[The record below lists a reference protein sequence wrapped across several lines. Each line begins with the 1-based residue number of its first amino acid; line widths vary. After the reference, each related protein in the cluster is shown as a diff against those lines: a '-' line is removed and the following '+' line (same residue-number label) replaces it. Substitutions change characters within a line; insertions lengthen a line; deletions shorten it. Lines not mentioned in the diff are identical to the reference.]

1 MRSLFAIII
10 CACSPSNPEQLW
22 HNHQDSMTEDILYQA
37 QQESKNPN
45 LQFTSAMHNQA
56 LVLIENTVQSMAGKD
71 LQQCG
76 LPAPVRTELATLSRE
91 MLQATTY
98 DIQQL
103 QQYVHQNEPLL
114 VPDQKEAYTRVKQLL
129 TSDSGGIVFLDA
141 PGGTGKTFLINL
153 ILAQVRSL
161 QQIAMAVASSGIA
174 ATLLTG
180 GRTAHSAFKLPLNLA
195 HNESPVCNIGK
206 GSGHAQV
213 LKQAKLIV
221 WDECT
226 MSHRL
231 AFEALVRTL
240 QDLRGNTKIMGGVTL
255 LLSGDFRQT
264 LPVIPKG
271 TAADELRACLKESYI
286 WRRVEKLHLSTN
298 VRVALNRDVSAG
310 QFPKVLLQLGNG
322 RLPETGDV
330 AIPPNC
336 GTIINTSEEM
346 ILKVYPSLSQNY
358 KNHEWLCERA
368 ILAPKNDI
376 VQDINA
382 TSIQQ
387 LPDQST
393 WYKSVDTVVY
403 LDDAVNYPT
412 EFLNSLQLTGV
423 PRHNLQLKVGAPIM
437 LLRNLDAPKLCNGT
451 RLAVKTLM
459 PHVIEATIMTGCA
472 KGEDVFIP
480 RIPIIPTDMPFQFK
494 RLQFPVRLSFAM
506 TINKSQGQSL
516 KVSGVEL
523 TSPCFSHG
531 QLYVACSRVG
541 ASTHLFIRAPNGRTR
556 NVVYPRALAD

>member
-45 LQFTSAMHNQA
+45 LQFTSAMYNQA

-76 LPAPVRTELATLSRE
+76 LPAPVRTEPATLSRE

-114 VPDQKEAYTRVKQLL
+114 VPDQKEAYTRIKQLL

-206 GSGHAQV
+206 GSGQAQV

-231 AFEALVRTL
+231 AFKALDRTL
-240 QDLRGNTKIMGGVTL
+240 QDLRGNAKIMGGVTL
-255 LLSGDFRQT
+255 LLSGDFRQI

-271 TAADELRACLKESYI
+271 TPADELRACLKESHI

-298 VRVALNRDVSAG
+298 MRVALNRDVSAG

-322 RLPETGDV
+322 RLPVVTETADV
-330 AIPPNC
+330 TIPPNC

-346 ILKVYPSLSQNY
+346 LLKVYPSLSQNY
-358 KNHEWLCERA
+358 KNHEWLCERG

-393 WYKSVDTVVY
+393 WYKSVDTVVD
-403 LDDAVNYPT
+403 LDNAVNTFFFFFFYKRMLSTCSPN
-412 EFLNSLQLTGV
+412 LLWKCNSL
-423 PRHNLQLKVGAPIM
+423 VGTS
-437 LLRNLDAPKLCNGT
+437 NG
-451 RLAVKTLM
+451 A
-459 PHVIEATIMTGCA
+459 G
-472 KGEDVFIP
+472 
-480 RIPIIPTDMPFQFK
+480 
-494 RLQFPVRLSFAM
+494 
-506 TINKSQGQSL
+506 
-516 KVSGVEL
+516 
-523 TSPCFSHG
+523 SPGGS
-531 QLYVACSRVG
+531 
-541 ASTHLFIRAPNGRTR
+541 
-556 NVVYPRALAD
+556 

>member
-1 MRSLFAIII
+1 
-10 CACSPSNPEQLW
+10 
-22 HNHQDSMTEDILYQA
+22 
-37 QQESKNPN
+37 
-45 LQFTSAMHNQA
+45 
-56 LVLIENTVQSMAGKD
+56 
-71 LQQCG
+71 
-76 LPAPVRTELATLSRE
+76 

-114 VPDQKEAYTRVKQLL
+114 VPDQKEAYTRIKQLL
-129 TSDSGGIVFLDA
+129 TSDSGGIV
-141 PGGTGKTFLINL
+141 
-153 ILAQVRSL
+153 SL
-161 QQIAMAVASSGIA
+161 MPLVEQQIVMAVASSGIA

-206 GSGHAQV
+206 GSGKAQV

-231 AFEALVRTL
+231 AFEALDRTL
-240 QDLRGNTKIMGGVTL
+240 QDLRGNAKIMGGVTL

-271 TAADELRACLKESYI
+271 TPADELRACLKESYI

-298 VRVALNRDVSAG
+298 MRVALNRDVSAG

-322 RLPETGDV
+322 RLPVDTETGDV
-330 AIPPNC
+330 TIPPNC
-336 GTIINTSEEM
+336 GTIINTSVEM

-382 TSIQQ
+382 TIIQQ

-393 WYKSVDTVVY
+393 WYKSVDTVVD

-412 EFLNSLQLTGV
+412 EFLNSLQPTGV
-423 PRHNLQLKVGAPIM
+423 PPHNLQLKVGAPIM
-437 LLRNLDAPKLCNGT
+437 LLRNLDASKLCNGT
-451 RLAVKTLM
+451 RLTVKTLM
-459 PHVIEATIMTGCA
+459 PHVIEATIITGCA

-506 TINKSQGQSL
+506 TINKSQGQFL
-516 KVSGVEL
+516 KVAGVEL

-531 QLYVACSRVG
+531 QLCVACSRVG
-541 ASTHLFIRAPNGRTR
+541 AALVAQWIMCLLATQTIRVPIPAAAKICEATKCSPF
-556 NVVYPRALAD
+556 

>member
-1 MRSLFAIII
+1 
-10 CACSPSNPEQLW
+10 
-22 HNHQDSMTEDILYQA
+22 
-37 QQESKNPN
+37 
-45 LQFTSAMHNQA
+45 
-56 LVLIENTVQSMAGKD
+56 
-71 LQQCG
+71 
-76 LPAPVRTELATLSRE
+76 
-91 MLQATTY
+91 
-98 DIQQL
+98 
-103 QQYVHQNEPLL
+103 
-114 VPDQKEAYTRVKQLL
+114 
-129 TSDSGGIVFLDA
+129 
-141 PGGTGKTFLINL
+141 
-153 ILAQVRSL
+153 
-161 QQIAMAVASSGIA
+161 MAVASSGIA
-174 ATLLTG
+174 ATLLAG

-206 GSGHAQV
+206 GSGQAQV

-231 AFEALVRTL
+231 AFEALDRTL
-240 QDLRGNTKIMGGVTL
+240 QDLRGNAKIMGGVTL

-271 TAADELRACLKESYI
+271 TPADELRACLKESYI

-298 VRVALNRDVSAG
+298 MRVALNRDVSAG
-310 QFPKVLLQLGNG
+310 QFPK
-322 RLPETGDV
+322 
-330 AIPPNC
+330 
-336 GTIINTSEEM
+336 
-346 ILKVYPSLSQNY
+346 
-358 KNHEWLCERA
+358 
-368 ILAPKNDI
+368 
-376 VQDINA
+376 DINA
-382 TSIQQ
+382 TIIQQ

-393 WYKSVDTVVY
+393 WYKSVDTVVD

-412 EFLNSLQLTGV
+412 EFLNSLQLTGI
-423 PRHNLQLKVGAPIM
+423 PPHNLQLKVGAPIM

-494 RLQFPVRLSFAM
+494 CLQFPVRLSFAM
-506 TINKSQGQSL
+506 IINKSQGQSL
-516 KVSGVEL
+516 KVAGVEL

-541 ASTHLFIRAPNGRTR
+541 AALVAQWIICLLATQTIRVPIPSSGKN
-556 NVVYPRALAD
+556 L